1 MKRMSMMSTI
11 ENQNT
16 VPILILGPRGSGKTT
31 FLYKTYFKY
40 ATDNVNITN
49 IQKKKHVLI

>member
-49 IQKKKHVLI
+49 THKKKSMY